1 MAVLADM
8 NFFWQMK
15 QFLDLLEICFLS
27 SGLLVTVPPH
37 TPEKCANNN
46 CNMGWYLDR
55 NVAMVSVEVG
65 SCTRHLETCSHRS
78 SLPGFNL
85 MLTLLQEL
93 IQVPISHNSSGS
105 FWSSTEVSKL
115 SYEADLTPRDLT

>member
-1 MAVLADM
+1 MAVLADV

-46 CNMGWYLDR
+46 CIMGWYLER
-55 NVAMVSVEVG
+55 NVAMVSVEVRILY
-65 SCTRHLETCSHRS
+65 SSLRHL
-78 SLPGFNL
+78 
-85 MLTLLQEL
+85 
-93 IQVPISHNSSGS
+93 
-105 FWSSTEVSKL
+105 
-115 SYEADLTPRDLT
+115 